1 MYKITIMLSVNS
13 DDILYNNAGGYNM
26 KIYQVDAFT
35 EKPFKGNPAGVCVL
49 DKQIEDDWMQN
60 VAKEM
65 NLSETA
71 FLLANGDGYNLRWFT
86 PSAEVDLCGHATLA
100 SAHILWE
107 KGYLSKEQEAK
118 FYTKSGLLTATITD
132 GWIQLDFPATPER
145 EADAPAELISAIGV
159 EPIYVGKNIF
169 DYLVEVESEDVVKKL
184 KPDFMRLAKIPMRGV
199 VVTASSK
206 EYDFVS
212 RFFAPGIGIPEDPV
226 TGSAHCCL
234 GPYWMKKLKK
244 TSFIAYQ
251 ASERGGVLKVKVAGE
266 RVLISG
272 KAVTVMEGQLL
283 Y

>member
-1 MYKITIMLSVNS
+1 
-13 DDILYNNAGGYNM
+13 M

-86 PSAEVDLCGHATLA
+86 PTAEVDLCGHATLA

-145 EADAPAELISAIGV
+145 EADAPAELISALGV

-206 EYDFVS
+206 EYDFES

>member
-145 EADAPAELISAIGV
+145 EADAPAELISALGV